1 MTPAAIVDIVLIAV
15 LAISLILG
23 LARGLIHTLL
33 GVVIFVV
40 ALMAGGWIANT
51 VTEPVT
57 DYLMPYI
64 EEMVVQ
70 KVAGSL
76 VDPEAVASV
85 AENER
90 LGDFGGMIGEMID
103 NAVTSGMA
111 TLSEALSGIL
121 RTVVYAVVFLLSVLV
136 LTWLLRLITS
146 PLRLVDKV
154 PVLGMVNRLGGG
166 ALGLILGVLICFLI
180 AALVKLTHL
189 IDPADTTLYRFFAA
203 HTPAT
208 LLALLR

>member
-121 RTVVYAVVFLLSVLV
+121 RTVVYALVFLLSVLV

>member
-70 KVAGSL
+70 EVAGSL

-85 AENER
+85 TENER

-111 TLSEALSGIL
+111 TLSDALSGIL